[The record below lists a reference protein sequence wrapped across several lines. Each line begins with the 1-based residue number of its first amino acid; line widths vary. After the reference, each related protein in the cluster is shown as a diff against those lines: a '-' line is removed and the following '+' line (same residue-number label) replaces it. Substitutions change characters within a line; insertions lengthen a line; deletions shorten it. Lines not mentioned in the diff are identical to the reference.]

1 MLAWQLA
8 LRVLA
13 LMSRNANSRGL
24 TAAEIR
30 SPRKRSDG
38 RTLAEASLC
47 EHLFVTAQGSAS
59 TRFRRAIERKSVIN
73 AELAAR
79 EMGRL
84 DLEDA
89 LSLVLLYAAA
99 DDPRFDR
106 AATRWI
112 GRFCV
117 EEKPSLL
124 ELQAAVSALALL
136 RRGGG
141 AAAEQLLVGLTTR

>member
-1 MLAWQLA
+1 MT
-8 LRVLA
+8 
-13 LMSRNANSRGL
+13 S
-24 TAAEIR
+24 
-30 SPRKRSDG
+30 
-38 RTLAEASLC
+38 
-47 EHLFVTAQGSAS
+47 QGSAQ
-59 TRFRRAIERKSVIN
+59 TRFRRAIERKALLN

-79 EMGRL
+79 EMGHL
-84 DLEDA
+84 GLEDA

-112 GRFCV
+112 ARLCV
-117 EEKPSLL
+117 ESTPTLS

-141 AAAEQLLVGLTTR
+141 AAAASLLRHLAT

>member
-1 MLAWQLA
+1 M
-8 LRVLA
+8 
-13 LMSRNANSRGL
+13 
-24 TAAEIR
+24 
-30 SPRKRSDG
+30 
-38 RTLAEASLC
+38 
-47 EHLFVTAQGSAS
+47 TAQGSAA
-59 TRFRRAIERKSVIN
+59 TRFRRAVERKSLLN

-84 DLEDA
+84 GLEDA
-89 LSLVLLYAAA
+89 LSLVLLYAGA

-112 GRFCV
+112 ARFCV
-117 EEKPSLL
+117 EGKPSLS

-141 AAAEQLLVGLTTR
+141 EAAAHLLVGLSRNG